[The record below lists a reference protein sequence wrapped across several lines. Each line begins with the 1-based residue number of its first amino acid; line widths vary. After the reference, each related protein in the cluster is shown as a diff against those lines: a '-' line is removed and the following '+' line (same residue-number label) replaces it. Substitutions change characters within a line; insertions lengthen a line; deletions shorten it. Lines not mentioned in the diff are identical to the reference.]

1 MNKYLEKIAALI
13 DDSKSSQILEKKA
26 VRIEMYQHP
35 QDKSKT
41 KWVQEGKEA
50 PFGYV
55 KTKTSIY
62 RKKGQKMGPK
72 KSHK

>member
-1 MNKYLEKIAALI
+1 MNKYLEKIA
-13 DDSKSSQILEKKA
+13 
-26 VRIEMYQHP
+26 VRIEMYEHH

-41 KWVQEGKEA
+41 KWVQEGKQA

-62 RKKGQKMGPK
+62 RRKGQKMSPK